1 MNMRNKL
8 LWFLV
13 LLVVSFYSVS
23 FAQNTRDTLNKSDL
37 KVKLKAYP
45 VVPFKDTLF
54 YVYNKVG
61 SFSAENRAHAI
72 TEKIRKLYEDS
83 FFEKDSLLVVPSDI
97 SQDII
102 YKNDF
107 IIMSI
112 LEVDAKAENQT
123 IDFIAKRNTNLIK
136 RAVIYQNENYS
147 MLPKRL
153 GYTALLVL
161 IIGLVL
167 YFTGKIF
174 NRIKL
179 YILKNSDRYFKGF
192 SYNNINILSPQ
203 KQQSLLMRLYSLI
216 KGITLILI
224 VYLSLPALFSIF
236 PATEAY
242 TTTLLHWILSP
253 AKLAVM
259 GFVHFLPSLVTII
272 VIIFIFKYT
281 IKVIR
286 FFFDEIKKENI
297 KIDGFYSDW
306 AMPTFNII
314 RFLLLAFMVVVIFPY
329 LPGSDSPIFK
339 GVSVFVGILFSLGS
353 SNAIANMVAGLVI
366 TYMRPFKIGDFIKIA
381 DVSGEVI
388 EKTALVT
395 RIRTTKFEDITIPN
409 STVLS
414 STSTNYSSNTK
425 NTNNGLLIHTT
436 VTIGYDVPWA
446 SIHKALIEAALKTD
460 SIETTPTPFVLQTS
474 LDDFYVSYQI
484 NVYTKHPTKQPLIY
498 SSLHQNIQDSFNA
511 AGIEIMSPHYSA
523 LRDGNTTTIPENYLK
538 NDYEP
543 PFFNI
548 KNKS

>member
-1 MNMRNKL
+1 MKKKL
-8 LWFLV
+8 ICFLAFFI
-13 LLVVSFYSVS
+13 VVFSSLA
-23 FAQNTRDTLNKSDL
+23 FAQKDSLRISKTVATES
-37 KVKLKAYP
+37 KLKGYP
-45 VVPFKDTLF
+45 VSPFKDTLF

-61 SFSAENRAHAI
+61 SFSAENRANAI

-83 FFEKDSLLVVPSDI
+83 FFQEDSIAVVPSDI

-107 IIMSI
+107 VIMSI
-112 LEVDAKAENQT
+112 LDVDAKAENQT
-123 IDFIAKRNTNLIK
+123 ANYIARRNLNVIK
-136 RAVIYQNENYS
+136 RAIIYQNENYS
-147 MLPKRL
+147 LLPKRL
-153 GYTALLVL
+153 GYTALLIL
-161 IIGLVL
+161 IIGIVL
-167 YFTGKIF
+167 YFVGKVF

-179 YILKNSDRYFKGF
+179 QILKNSDKYFKGF
-192 SYNNINILSPQ
+192 TYNSIKILSPQ
-203 KQQSLLMRLYSLI
+203 KQQSLIMRLYSFV
-216 KGITLILI
+216 KGITLVLI
-224 VYLSLPALFSIF
+224 VYLSLPVLFSIF

-242 TTTLLHWILSP
+242 TTTLLRWILTP

-259 GFVHFLPSLVTII
+259 GFVDFLPSLVTIVVI
-272 VIIFIFKYT
+272 VFIFKYA

-314 RFLLLAFMVVVIFPY
+314 RFLLFAFMVVIIFPY
-329 LPGSDSPIFK
+329 LPGSDSSIFK
-339 GVSVFVGILFSLGS
+339 GVSVFVGILVSLGS

-366 TYMRPFKIGDFIKIA
+366 TYMRPFKIGDFIKIG

-395 RIRTTKFEDITIPN
+395 RIRTPKFEDITIPN
-409 STVLS
+409 ATVLS

-425 NTNNGLLIHTT
+425 HVNNGLLIHTT
-436 VTIGYDVPWA
+436 VSIGYDVPWKD
-446 SIHKALIEAALKTD
+446 IHKALTDAALKT
-460 SIETTPTPFVLQTS
+460 EMVEKTPMPFVLQTS

-484 NVYTKHPTKQPLIY
+484 NVYTKEPTKQPLIY

-538 NDYEP
+538 DDYEAP
-543 PFFNI
+543 SF
-548 KNKS
+548 KVGKKE

>member
-1 MNMRNKL
+1 MRNKL
-8 LWFLV
+8 LCFVV
-13 LLVVSFYSVS
+13 LFVISFYSVS
-23 FAQNTRDTLNKSDL
+23 FAQNTSQDTLNKTEV
-37 KVKLKAYP
+37 KPKLKGYP
-45 VVPFKDTLF
+45 VAPFKDTLF
-54 YVYNKVG
+54 HVYNKVG

-83 FFEKDSLLVVPSDI
+83 FFEKDSLQVVPSEI

-112 LEVDAKAENQT
+112 LEADAKAENQT
-123 IDFIAKRNTNLIK
+123 TAFIAKRNLNLIK

-153 GYTALLVL
+153 GYTALLIL

-167 YFTGKIF
+167 YLAGKIF
-174 NRIKL
+174 NRIKW

-192 SYNNINILSPQ
+192 SYNNIKILSPQ
-203 KQQSLLMRLYSLI
+203 KQQSLLMRLYSFI

-314 RFLLLAFMVVVIFPY
+314 RLLFLAFMVVVIFPY

-366 TYMRPFKIGDFIKIA
+366 TYMRPFKIGDFIKIG

-395 RIRTTKFEDITIPN
+395 RIRTPKFEDITIPN

-425 NTNNGLLIHTT
+425 NANNGLLIHTT

-446 SIHKALIEAALKTD
+446 SIYEALIEAALKTEL
-460 SIETTPTPFVLQTS
+460 IEKTPAPFVLQTS

-484 NVYTKHPTKQPLIY
+484 NVYTKHPTRQPLIY

-538 NDYEP
+538 KDYEA

>member
-1 MNMRNKL
+1 MKKKL
-8 LWFLV
+8 LCFLAFFLIV
-13 LLVVSFYSVS
+13 FSS
-23 FAQNTRDTLNKSDL
+23 FANPQKDSLLTSKTVVPEIKPKR
-37 KVKLKAYP
+37 YP
-45 VVPFKDTLF
+45 VAPFKDTLF

-61 SFSAENRAHAI
+61 SFSAESRANAI
-72 TEKIRKLYEDS
+72 TEKIRKLYEET
-83 FFEKDSLLVVPSDI
+83 FFEKDSITVVPSDI

-112 LEVDAKAENQT
+112 LDIDAKAENQT
-123 IDFIAKRNTNLIK
+123 ASFIAKRNLNLIK
-136 RAVIYQNENYS
+136 RAIIYQNENYS
-147 MLPKRL
+147 MLPKRI
-153 GYTALLVL
+153 GYTALLIF
-161 IIGLVL
+161 IIGIVL
-167 YFTGKIF
+167 YFVGKIF
-174 NRIKL
+174 NRIK
-179 YILKNSDRYFKGF
+179 YHILKNSDRYFKGF
-192 SYNNINILSPQ
+192 KYNNITILSPQ
-203 KQQSLLMRLYSLI
+203 KQQFILMKLFSFV
-216 KGITLILI
+216 KGLTLILI
-224 VYLSLPALFSIF
+224 VYLSLPLLFSIF

-259 GFVHFLPSLVTII
+259 GFVRFLPSFVTII
-272 VIIFIFKYT
+272 VIIVIFKYA

-297 KIDGFYSDW
+297 KIEGFYSDW

-329 LPGSDSPIFK
+329 LPGSDSSIFK

-366 TYMRPFKIGDFIKIA
+366 TYMRPFKIGDFIKIG

-395 RIRTTKFEDITIPN
+395 RIRTPKFEDITIPN

-425 NTNNGLLIHTT
+425 VINNGLLIHTT
-436 VTIGYDVPWA
+436 VTIGYDVPWKD
-446 SIHKALIEAALKTD
+446 IHKALIEAALKTD
-460 SIETTPTPFVLQTS
+460 LVEKTPSPFVLQTS

-484 NVYTKHPTKQPLIY
+484 NVYTKEPTKQPLIY

-523 LRDGNTTTIPENYLK
+523 LRDGNTTTIPPNYLK
-538 NDYEP
+538 DDYEAP
-543 PFFNI
+543 SFNI
-548 KNKS
+548 KNKE

>member
-1 MNMRNKL
+1 MKKNVICFLAFFITLFSSNAIAQRDSL
-8 LWFLV
+8 LTSKTIV
-13 LLVVSFYSVS
+13 PE
-23 FAQNTRDTLNKSDL
+23 
-37 KVKLKAYP
+37 VKQKRYP
-45 VVPFKDTLF
+45 VAPFKDTLF

-61 SFSAENRAHAI
+61 SFSAESRANAI
-72 TEKIRKLYEDS
+72 TEKVRKLYEDS
-83 FFEKDSLLVVPSDI
+83 FFQEDSIAVVPSDI

-107 IIMSI
+107 VIMSI
-112 LEVDAKAENQT
+112 LDVDAKAENQT
-123 IDFIAKRNTNLIK
+123 TGYIANRNLNLIK

-153 GYTALLVL
+153 GYTALLIL
-161 IIGLVL
+161 IIGVVL
-167 YFTGKIF
+167 YFVGKIF
-174 NRIKL
+174 NTLKYHL
-179 YILKNSDRYFKGF
+179 LKNSDKYFKGF
-192 SYNNINILSPQ
+192 SYNNISILSPQ
-203 KQQSLLMRLYSLI
+203 KQQSLCMRVYSFI
-216 KGITLILI
+216 KGITLVLI
-224 VYLSLPALFSIF
+224 VYLSLPLLFSIF

-259 GFVHFLPSLVTII
+259 GFVHFLPSFVTIV

-281 IKVIR
+281 IKIIR

-329 LPGSDSPIFK
+329 LPGSDSSIFK

-366 TYMRPFKIGDFIKIA
+366 TYMRPFKIGDFIKIG

-395 RIRTTKFEDITIPN
+395 RIRTPKFEDITIPN

-425 NTNNGLLIHTT
+425 VINNGLLIHTT
-436 VTIGYDVPWA
+436 VSIGYDVPWKD
-446 SIHKALIEAALKTD
+446 IHKALIEAALKTEM
-460 SIETTPTPFVLQTS
+460 IEKTPAPFVLQIS

-484 NVYTKHPTKQPLIY
+484 NVYTKEPTKQPLIY

-538 NDYEP
+538 EDYEA
-543 PFFNI
+543 PFFSI
-548 KNKS
+548 KNKK

>member
-1 MNMRNKL
+1 MKKIL
-8 LWFLV
+8 ICFLTFFIV
-13 LLVVSFYSVS
+13 LFSSAV
-23 FAQNTRDTLNKSDL
+23 FAQKDSLQTSKTVITEL
-37 KVKLKAYP
+37 KPKRYP
-45 VVPFKDTLF
+45 VSPFKDTLF

-61 SFSAENRAHAI
+61 SFSAESRANAI

-83 FFEKDSLLVVPSDI
+83 FFEKDSIAIVPSDI
-97 SQDII
+97 SQDIV

-107 IIMSI
+107 VIMSI
-112 LEVDAKAENQT
+112 LDIDAKAENKT
-123 IDFIAKRNTNLIK
+123 ADFIARRNLNLIK
-136 RAVIYQNENYS
+136 KAIIYQNQNYS

-153 GYTALLVL
+153 GYTALLIL
-161 IIGLVL
+161 IIGLIL
-167 YFTGKIF
+167 YFVGKIF
-174 NRIKL
+174 NRIRL
-179 YILKNSDRYFKGF
+179 HILKNSDKYFKGF
-192 SYNNINILSPQ
+192 NYNNINILSPQ
-203 KQQSLLMRLYSLI
+203 KQQSLLMRLYSFI

-224 VYLSLPALFSIF
+224 VYLSLPLLFSIF

-242 TTTLLHWILSP
+242 TTTLLRWILAP
-253 AKLAVM
+253 AKLAIM
-259 GFVHFLPSLVTII
+259 GFIDFLPSLVTII

-281 IKVIR
+281 IKIIK

-297 KIDGFYSDW
+297 KIDGFYNDW

-314 RFLLLAFMVVVIFPY
+314 RFLLLAFMLVIIFPY

-366 TYMRPFKIGDFIKIA
+366 TYMRPFKIGDFIKIG

-395 RIRTTKFEDITIPN
+395 RIRTPKFEDITIPN
-409 STVLS
+409 ATVLS

-425 NTNNGLLIHTT
+425 QVNNGLLIHTT
-436 VTIGYDVPWA
+436 VTIGYDVPWKE
-446 SIHKALIEAALKTD
+446 IHKALIDAALKT
-460 SIETTPTPFVLQTS
+460 EMTEPTPPPFVLQTS

-511 AGIEIMSPHYSA
+511 AGIEIMSPHYNA

-538 NDYEP
+538 KDYEAP
-543 PFFNI
+543 SFNI
-548 KNKS
+548 NKKG

>member
-1 MNMRNKL
+1 MKKKL
-8 LWFLV
+8 LCFLV
-13 LLVVSFYSVS
+13 FFIVLFSSLV
-23 FAQNTRDTLNKSDL
+23 FAQKDSLQTSKKVATEL
-37 KVKLKAYP
+37 KQKGYP
-45 VVPFKDTLF
+45 VNPFKDTLF

-61 SFSAENRAHAI
+61 SFSAENRANAI

-83 FFEKDSLLVVPSDI
+83 FFEEDSILVVPSDI
-97 SQDII
+97 SKDIV

-112 LEVDAKAENQT
+112 LDIDAKAENQST
-123 IDFIAKRNTNLIK
+123 EFIAKRNLNAIK
-136 RAVIYQNENYS
+136 KAVLYQNENYS

-153 GYTALLVL
+153 GYTALLIL
-161 IIGLVL
+161 IIGVIL
-167 YFTGKIF
+167 YFVGKIF
-174 NRIKL
+174 NRIRL
-179 YILKNSDRYFKGF
+179 HIIKNSDKYFKGF
-192 SYNNINILSPQ
+192 NYNNISILSPQ
-203 KQQSLLMRLYSLI
+203 KQQSLLMRLYSI
-216 KGITLILI
+216 VKGFTLVLI
-224 VYLSLPALFSIF
+224 VYFSLPLLFSIF

-242 TTTLLHWILSP
+242 TTTLLRWILTP

-259 GFVHFLPSLVTII
+259 GFIDFLPSFVTIVVI
-272 VIIFIFKYT
+272 VFIFKYT

-314 RFLLLAFMVVVIFPY
+314 RFLLLAFMVVIIFPY

-366 TYMRPFKIGDFIKIA
+366 TYMRPFKIGDFIKIG

-395 RIRTTKFEDITIPN
+395 RIRTPKFEDITIPN
-409 STVLS
+409 ATVLS

-425 NTNNGLLIHTT
+425 QVNNGLLIHT
-436 VTIGYDVPWA
+436 VVSIGYDVPWKD
-446 SIHKALIEAALKTD
+446 IHKALIEAALKTEM
-460 SIETTPTPFVLQTS
+460 IEQTPSPFVLQTS

-484 NVYTKHPTKQPLIY
+484 NVYTKHPTKQPMIY

-511 AGIEIMSPHYSA
+511 AGIEIMSPHYNA
-523 LRDGNTTTIPENYLK
+523 VRDGNNTTIPENYLK
-538 NDYEP
+538 NDYEAP
-543 PFFNI
+543 SFSI

>member
-83 FFEKDSLLVVPSDI
+83 FFEKDSLLIVPSDI

-523 LRDGNTTTIPENYLK
+523 IRDGNTTTIPENYLK

>member
-1 MNMRNKL
+1 MKNKL
-8 LWFLV
+8 LLFLV
-13 LLVVSFYSVS
+13 LFTVSFYSFS
-23 FAQNTRDTLNKSDL
+23 FAQNNSGDTLNTIA
-37 KVKLKAYP
+37 VKPKMQFP

-61 SFSAENRAHAI
+61 SFSAENRARAI

-83 FFEKDSLLVVPSDI
+83 FFEKDSILVVPSDI

-112 LEVDAKAENQT
+112 LDIDAKAENQT
-123 IDFIAKRNTNLIK
+123 VSFIADRNLKLIK
-136 RAVIYQNENYS
+136 NAVIYQNENYS
-147 MLPKRL
+147 LLPKRL
-153 GYTALLVL
+153 GYTALLILVISL
-161 IIGLVL
+161 IL
-167 YFTGKIF
+167 YFAGKLF
-174 NRIKL
+174 NRLKL
-179 YILKNSDRYFKGF
+179 YILKNSDKYFKGF

-203 KQQSLLMRLYSLI
+203 KQQTLLMRLYGFI
-216 KGITLILI
+216 KIITLIFI

-236 PATEAY
+236 PATEDY
-242 TTTLLHWILSP
+242 TNTLLHWILSP
-253 AKLAVM
+253 AKAALM
-259 GFVHFLPSLVTII
+259 GFVRFLPSLVTII

-281 IKVIR
+281 IKVIK
-286 FFFDEIKKENI
+286 FFFDEIKQENI

-314 RFLLLAFMVVVIFPY
+314 RFLFLAFMIVVIFPY

-366 TYMRPFKIGDFIKIA
+366 TYMRPFKIGDFIKIG

-395 RIRTTKFEDITIPN
+395 RIRTPKFEDITIPN

-414 STSTNYSSNTK
+414 STSTNYSANTK
-425 NTNNGLLIHTT
+425 QVNNGLLIHTT
-436 VTIGYDVPWA
+436 VTIGYDVAWKD
-446 SIHKALIEAALKTD
+446 IYKALINAALKT
-460 SIETTPTPFVLQTS
+460 EMTEKTPAPFVLQTS

-484 NVYTKHPTKQPLIY
+484 NVYTKQPTKQPLIY
-498 SSLHQNIQDSFNA
+498 SSLHQNIQDCFNA

-523 LRDGNTTTIPENYLK
+523 LRDGNATTIPQDYLK
-538 NDYEP
+538 SDYEP

>member
-1 MNMRNKL
+1 MKKKIL
-8 LWFLV
+8 CFLV
-13 LLVVSFYSVS
+13 FFITLFSTLV
-23 FAQNTRDTLNKSDL
+23 FAQKDSIQTSKTAIPEL
-37 KVKLKAYP
+37 KQKKYP
-45 VVPFKDTLF
+45 VAPFKDTLF

-61 SFSAENRAHAI
+61 SFSAESRANAI

-83 FFEKDSLLVVPSDI
+83 FFQEDSISVVPSDI
-97 SQDII
+97 SQDIM

-107 IIMSI
+107 VIMSI
-112 LEVDAKAENQT
+112 LDIDAMAENQT
-123 IDFIAKRNTNLIK
+123 AAYIAKRNLGLIK
-136 RAVIYQNENYS
+136 KAIIYQNENYS

-153 GYTALLVL
+153 GYTALLIL
-161 IIGLVL
+161 IIGIVL
-167 YFTGKIF
+167 YFVGKAF

-179 YILKNSDRYFKGF
+179 HILKNSDKYFKGF
-192 SYNNINILSPQ
+192 TYNNIKILSPQ
-203 KQQSLLMRLYSLI
+203 KQQFLLMRLYSFV

-224 VYLSLPALFSIF
+224 VYLSLPILFSIF

-242 TTTLLHWILSP
+242 TTTLLRWILTP

-259 GFVHFLPSLVTII
+259 GFVDFLPSLVTIVVI
-272 VIIFIFKYT
+272 VFIFKYT
-281 IKVIR
+281 IRVIR

-314 RFLLLAFMVVVIFPY
+314 RFLLLAFMVVIIFPY

-366 TYMRPFKIGDFIKIA
+366 TYMRPFKIGDFIKIG

-395 RIRTTKFEDITIPN
+395 RIRTPKFEDITIPN
-409 STVLS
+409 ATVLS

-425 NTNNGLLIHTT
+425 QVNNGLLIHTT
-436 VTIGYDVPWA
+436 VSIGYDVPWA
-446 SIHKALIEAALKTD
+446 AIHKALIEAALKTEM
-460 SIETTPTPFVLQTS
+460 IEKTPQPFVLQTS

-484 NVYTKHPTKQPLIY
+484 NVYTKQPTKQPLIY

-511 AGIEIMSPHYSA
+511 AGIEIMSPHYNA
-523 LRDGNTTTIPENYLK
+523 VRDGNNTTIPENYLK
-538 NDYEP
+538 KDYEAP
-543 PFFNI
+543 SFNI
-548 KNKS
+548 KKKD

>member
-1 MNMRNKL
+1 MKKKL
-8 LWFLV
+8 LCFLV
-13 LLVVSFYSVS
+13 FFIVLFSSLV
-23 FAQNTRDTLNKSDL
+23 FAQKDSLQTSKKVATEL
-37 KVKLKAYP
+37 KQEGYP
-45 VVPFKDTLF
+45 VNPFKDTLF

-61 SFSAENRAHAI
+61 SFSAENRANAI

-83 FFEKDSLLVVPSDI
+83 FFEEDSIVIVPSDI
-97 SQDII
+97 SKDIV

-112 LEVDAKAENQT
+112 LDIDAKAENQST
-123 IDFIAKRNTNLIK
+123 EFIAKRNLNAIK
-136 RAVIYQNENYS
+136 KAVLYQNENYS

-153 GYTALLVL
+153 GYTALLIL
-161 IIGLVL
+161 IIGVIL
-167 YFTGKIF
+167 YFVGKIF
-174 NRIKL
+174 NRIRL
-179 YILKNSDRYFKGF
+179 HILKNSDKYFKGF
-192 SYNNINILSPQ
+192 NYNNISILSSQ
-203 KQQSLLMRLYSLI
+203 KQQSLLMRLYSI
-216 KGITLILI
+216 VKGFTLVLI
-224 VYLSLPALFSIF
+224 VYFSLPLLFSIF

-242 TTTLLHWILSP
+242 TTTLLRWILTP

-259 GFVHFLPSLVTII
+259 GFIDFLPSFVTIVVI
-272 VIIFIFKYT
+272 VFIFKYT

-314 RFLLLAFMVVVIFPY
+314 RFLLLAFMVVIIFPY

-366 TYMRPFKIGDFIKIA
+366 TYMRPFKIGDFIKIG

-395 RIRTTKFEDITIPN
+395 RIRTPKFEDITIPN
-409 STVLS
+409 ATVLS

-425 NTNNGLLIHTT
+425 QVNNGLLIHT
-436 VTIGYDVPWA
+436 VVSIGYDVPWKE
-446 SIHKALIEAALKTD
+446 IHKALIEAALKTEM
-460 SIETTPTPFVLQTS
+460 IEQTPSPFVLQTS

-484 NVYTKHPTKQPLIY
+484 NVYTKHPTKQPMIY

-511 AGIEIMSPHYSA
+511 AGIEIMSPHYNA
-523 LRDGNTTTIPENYLK
+523 VRDGNNTTIPENYLK
-538 NDYEP
+538 NDYEAP
-543 PFFNI
+543 SFSI